1 MDNPWDKLNH
11 SMIAGLS
18 KEKVLRLPSGPSWPT
33 NLSHFESYLTYAS
46 GKYSIQSWGLC
57 NSKIL
62 VFACNGLGPI
72 KLYLSSQSFPNEP
85 EAGEV
90 CI

>member
-1 MDNPWDKLNH
+1 MDLWDKLNH

-18 KEKVLRLPSGPSWPT
+18 KEKVRLPPGLSWPP
-33 NLSHFESYLTYAS
+33 NVSHSESYPTYAS
-46 GKYSIQSWGLC
+46 GRYSIRSWRLC
-57 NSKIL
+57 YCKIL

-72 KLYLSSQSFPNEP
+72 KPYLSSQSFPNEP
-85 EAGEV
+85 EAGEA